1 MENQGISN
9 DLPNPDDVD
18 GVSAGPVA
26 ANIAAKIFEDPPN
39 INERHSPLPLLE
51 KDHPQEQGMDSM
63 ENEGNSKTR
72 NLAQRRRKT
81 REIRCEASTIPKT
94 SKLIPFRTQTNAT
107 VLFTY

>member
-51 KDHPQEQGMDSM
+51 KDHPQEQ
-63 ENEGNSKTR
+63 
-72 NLAQRRRKT
+72 
-81 REIRCEASTIPKT
+81 
-94 SKLIPFRTQTNAT
+94 
-107 VLFTY
+107 